1 MKSQWMLSV
10 LIVGSMA
17 IVGCQSNHAVV
28 RGQNPGGCA
37 PGANGPMGPMPGPM
51 GSMPGSMGSMPGS
64 MGQMAGPMPGP
75 MYYNGPAGADPAMCQ
90 QGQCRPEWAK
100 YPSECPEDY
109 HFPKHHHTFDYRQPK
124 NLVYPPQNQ
133 PAAAVVYPYYTCKGP
148 SDFFMK

>member
-10 LIVGSMA
+10 LAVGMMA
-17 IVGCQSNHAVV
+17 IVGCQSNHAIV
-28 RGQNPGGCA
+28 RGQNPGSGA
-37 PGANGPMGPMPGPM
+37 PGAN
-51 GSMPGSMGSMPGS
+51 
-64 MGQMAGPMPGP
+64 GPMPGP
-75 MYYNGPAGADPAMCQ
+75 MYYDGPAGGNPGACPP
-90 QGQCRPEWAK
+90 GQCRPEWSK
-100 YPSECPEDY
+100 SPCDCPEDY